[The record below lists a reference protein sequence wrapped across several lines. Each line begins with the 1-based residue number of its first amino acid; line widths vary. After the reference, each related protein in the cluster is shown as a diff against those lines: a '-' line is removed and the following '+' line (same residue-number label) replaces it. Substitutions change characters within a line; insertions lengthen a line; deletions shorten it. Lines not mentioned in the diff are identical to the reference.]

1 MGRLF
6 LTYAEKEDSV
16 YVCRCCFTHL
26 STSEQIISKVSG
38 PTKAR
43 TDLMPF
49 TIIVGCLKESVKV
62 ETTEPRV
69 SVVLKLF
76 LFSCFLKDLFLAF

>member
-43 TDLMPF
+43 ADLMSF
-49 TIIVGCLKESVKV
+49 AFIVGFLKERVEVK
-62 ETTEPRV
+62 TTGPWV
-69 SVVLKLF
+69 SVVLRLSF
-76 LFSCFLKDLFLAF
+76 FSCFLKDLFLAF

>member
-43 TDLMPF
+43 AYLHAVCIHCGVSQGKGGKVDYRTPTQSGASPF
-49 TIIVGCLKESVKV
+49 F
-62 ETTEPRV
+62 
-69 SVVLKLF
+69 F
-76 LFSCFLKDLFLAF
+76 LVYP

>member
-26 STSEQIISKVSG
+26 STSDQIISKVSS
-38 PTKAR
+38 PTNSEA
-43 TDLMPF
+43 DLMPF
-49 TIIVGCLKESVKV
+49 ALIVGFLKERVEV
-62 ETTEPRV
+62 ETT
-69 SVVLKLF
+69 
-76 LFSCFLKDLFLAF
+76 